1 MLIPQES
8 GEALE
13 LLAQDVGGVLPVALP
28 LDVFVGSLGDLVV
41 PGAHVL
47 EAGAAGGREV
57 YEDVRERTY
66 PRGPAAV
73 GAFLLCY
80 VRDSELVMVA
90 PADFAFQVEEGDE
103 VENPALLQS
112 LDGVLDAAHPILAGL
127 FDEPVLAF
135 SLSLLLDLL
144 ELLHNLAFGRVGG
157 DPPLCDDL
165 LSYRLWERVPELGG
179 PLLGTGDDKVLGVV
193 PAHKLLCSLARL
205 LEKAVYVRLLRA
217 AGRVHVRRTATH
229 RIETFGLEVH
239 LPEVAAARALAALVG
254 VSH

>member
-57 YEDVRERTY
+57 NEDVRERTY
-66 PRGPAAV
+66 PRVPAAV

-90 PADFAFQVEEGDE
+90 PADLAFQVEEGDE

-112 LDGVLDAAHPILAGL
+112 LDGVLDAAHPILARL
-127 FDEPVLAF
+127 F
-135 SLSLLLDLL
+135 
-144 ELLHNLAFGRVGG
+144 
-157 DPPLCDDL
+157 
-165 LSYRLWERVPELGG
+165 
-179 PLLGTGDDKVLGVV
+179 
-193 PAHKLLCSLARL
+193 
-205 LEKAVYVRLLRA
+205 EKAVYVRLLRA

-229 RIETFGLEVH
+229 GIKTFGLEVH